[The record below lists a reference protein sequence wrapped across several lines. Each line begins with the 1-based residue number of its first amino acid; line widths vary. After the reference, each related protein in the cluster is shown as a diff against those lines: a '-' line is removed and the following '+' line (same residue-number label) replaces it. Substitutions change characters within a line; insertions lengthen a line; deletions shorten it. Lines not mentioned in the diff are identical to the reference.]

1 MNGAMHKLLFERETQ
16 YEAMACR
23 ASQIEYLECGITNR
37 KSIHNSQQHATFS
50 QVLF

>member
-23 ASQIEYLECGITNR
+23 ASENWISWMR
-37 KSIHNSQQHATFS
+37 DH
-50 QVLF
+50 